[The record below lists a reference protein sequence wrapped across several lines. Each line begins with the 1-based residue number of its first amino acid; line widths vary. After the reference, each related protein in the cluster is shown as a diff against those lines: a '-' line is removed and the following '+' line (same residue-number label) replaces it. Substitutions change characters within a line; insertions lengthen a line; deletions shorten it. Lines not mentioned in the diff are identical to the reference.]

1 MPSEKPYIV
10 LLNSADTLKTIEPGI
25 QAVFDF
31 KNVTH
36 LDEALA
42 LIDEKKRLIS
52 GVIASATLDEEKR

>member
-1 MPSEKPYIV
+1 MSSEKPYIV
-10 LLNSADTLKTIEPGI
+10 LLNSADSLKTIEPR
-25 QAVFDF
+25 VRTDFDF

-42 LIDEKKRLIS
+42 LIGEKKKLIS